1 MPRDDFLVI
10 HFYWIFKAFARVWLT
25 KVSIGSG
32 NAEQTSTNDDHV
44 TGAYKRHQISKCCT
58 EAMEMITHW
67 QALFW
72 FGYIPVFNRFIW
84 YIYKYTSRLLHKHSE
99 IIWLLHFTLQWR
111 HNGLDG
117 VSNHQ
122 FHHCLLSRLFGR
134 RSKKTSKLC
143 VTGLC
148 AGNSPGTGEFQ
159 AQGASN
165 AENVSIWWRHHN
177 WSNRDRYWENTSTKH
192 DSVWTVLISMDWCM
206 KDVTPVR

>member
-44 TGAYKRHQISKCCT
+44 TGAYKRHQISMRCT
-58 EAMEMITHW
+58 EAMEMMTHW

-84 YIYKYTSRLLHKHSE
+84 YVYKYTSRLLHRHSE
-99 IIWLLHFTLQWR
+99 IIWLIHFTLQWR
-111 HNGLDG
+111 HNG
-117 VSNHQ
+117 
-122 FHHCLLSRLFGR
+122 
-134 RSKKTSKLC
+134 LC

-148 AGNSPGTGEFQ
+148 AGNSPRTGEFP

-165 AENVSIWWRHHN
+165 AENVSIWWRHHD